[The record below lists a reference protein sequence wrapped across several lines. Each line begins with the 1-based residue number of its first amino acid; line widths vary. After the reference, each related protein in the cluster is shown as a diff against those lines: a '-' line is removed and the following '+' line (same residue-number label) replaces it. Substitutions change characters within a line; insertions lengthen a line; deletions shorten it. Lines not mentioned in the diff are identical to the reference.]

1 MFDARWLINL
11 KKSYK
16 QKNISR
22 QHIISASAPLGH
34 SAKKIIFALQRG
46 ENQKKPIQ
54 KIFLD
59 FSKLIKKY
67 NQDRLLREP
76 SFRAALEEYIEAI
89 FFSAI
94 INQQKIS
101 PLSNIEVDADLY
113 LGALSDVTGELVRK
127 VTNVISEG
135 NYLEAKRLITAGQM
149 IIDELLDFDMTGNLR
164 TKYDQARNNL
174 RKLEQLNYE
183 ISRNKNQEK

>member
-1 MFDARWLINL
+1 MFDAHWLINL

-34 SAKKIIFALQRG
+34 LAKKVIFALQRN
-46 ENQKKPIQ
+46 ENQKKSIQ
-54 KIFLD
+54 KIYGD
-59 FSKLIKKY
+59 FVKLIKKY
-67 NQDRLLREP
+67 GQERLLREP

-89 FFSAI
+89 FFASI
-94 INQQKIS
+94 INKQKIS
-101 PLSNIEVDADLY
+101 PLPTIEVDVDLY

-127 VTNVISEG
+127 VTNMIAAG
-135 NYLEAKRLITAGQM
+135 NITEAKRLITAGQM

-183 ISRNKNQEK
+183 ISKK